1 MHTHLKKVL
10 RQVGH
15 LSLLA
20 GLAACTSDSNAPLV
34 VPDPFGISLTIVF
47 GSTTGG
53 SPITFNYID
62 PDGPGAAAPMISAP
76 PLRANS
82 VFNTNISLGLVEK
95 GLIADRTGQVRDLD
109 NQYQL
114 FFLIVPPSLM
124 QHRYTDADRD
134 NLPLGL
140 GNRIE
145 TGPPGR
151 GTLRVVLRRALNKR
165 FTNLGPDNFPQAGGV
180 SDADA
185 TFNIT
190 VE

>member
-1 MHTHLKKVL
+1 MHTYLNNAL
-10 RQVGH
+10 QQAGR
-15 LSLLA
+15 LFLLA
-20 GLAACTSDSNAPLV
+20 GLAACTSDSNDPLV
-34 VPDPFGISLTIVF
+34 VPDPFGVSLTIVF

-53 SPITFNYID
+53 SPITFNYVD
-62 PDGPGAAAPMISAP
+62 PDGPGGAAPMISAP

-95 GLIADRTGQVRDLD
+95 GLISDRTAQVRDLD

-114 FFLIVPPSLM
+114 FFLVVPPSLM
-124 QHRYTDADRD
+124 QHRYTDVDRD

-165 FTNLGPDNFPQAGGV
+165 FNNLGPDNFSQAGGV

-185 TFNIT
+185 TFNVI